1 MSETAFRRRIELHGW
16 DPEAFGWHGPD
27 ELAFR
32 PAGCRGLIRKLLDLP
47 GSWHGMLR
55 AKVAGEP
62 SLSFRASFHNL
73 ADAGL
78 GTIDLDGSPG
88 GPMQIILVVP
98 FPGPTRLRPELA
110 FEFASFVRFLEGPET
125 TGTELVRVHLS
136 QQAEKL
142 TMAMVACMT
151 RLERGALAAERER
164 AA

>member
-1 MSETAFRRRIELHGW
+1 MSETAFRRGIELHGG

-98 FPGPTRLRPELA
+98 FPGRTRIRPELA

-125 TGTELVRVHLS
+125 TGTELAIHDYIQRVLE
-136 QQAEKL
+136 QA
-142 TMAMVACMT
+142 T
-151 RLERGALAAERER
+151 GAATLVF
-164 AA
+164 